1 MDTKNVLNSPY
12 FYGFL
17 AMFLGLYGPRLS
29 PKLPKSVTDLFEN
42 KVFRFVFLL
51 LIVYMSNNNLQMALI
66 ITIAFLLLTSYSEN
80 QKVEEFFED
89 KHKENFSDFD
99 AITEFYNE
107 EFDNEEHFKN
117 FEQPEEFDKMPP
129 IPDDGEA
136 FRTSEFKD
144 KKQHDFASTM
154 EKGTN
159 IENFSSCGSNVVN
172 ENEQFGSCGNYE
184 DEKFTGHESFTGGD
198 GDEEFT
204 GHESFTG
211 GDGDEEFV
219 GHESFTNG
227 DGDEEFVGHES
238 FSNYQNNSLLR
249 QENYVN
255 KAVKQYKFN

>member
-107 EFDNEEHFKN
+107 EFDNEEHFTN
-117 FEQPEEFDKMPP
+117 FDQPEEFDKMPP
-129 IPDDGEA
+129 IPSDEEA
-136 FRTSEFKD
+136 FSTSDFKHNND
-144 KKQHDFASTM
+144 EEFASTM
-154 EKGTN
+154 NKGTN
-159 IENFSSCGSNVVN
+159 IENFSSCGSNVVD
-172 ENEQFGSCGNYE
+172 ENEQFGSCGNYKE
-184 DEKFTGHESFTGGD
+184 EEKFQ
-198 GDEEFT
+198 
-204 GHESFTG
+204 
-211 GDGDEEFV
+211 V
-219 GHESFTNG
+219 NESFTNG
-227 DGDEEFVGHES
+227 DGDEEFVGDESFTNHGGIHEG
-238 FSNYQNNSLLR
+238 FSNYKNNSLLR

-255 KAVKQYKFN
+255 KAVDQYKFN

>member
-1 MDTKNVLNSPY
+1 MDTKNVLKSPY

-89 KHKENFSDFD
+89 KHRENFSDFD

-129 IPDDGEA
+129 IPSDEEA
-136 FRTSEFKD
+136 FSTSDFKHNND
-144 KKQHDFASTM
+144 EEFASTM
-154 EKGTN
+154 SKGTN
-159 IENFSSCGSNVVN
+159 IENFSSCGSKLVD

-184 DEKFTGHESFTGGD
+184 DEKFQGTESFTGGD

-204 GHESFTG
+204 GD
-211 GDGDEEFV
+211 DGDEAFV
-219 GHESFTNG
+219 GQ
-227 DGDEEFVGHES
+227 ES
-238 FSNYQNNSLLR
+238 FSNYQNSSLLR

-255 KAVKQYKFN
+255 KAVEQYKFN